1 MMDTN
6 DIEQR
11 IARLETLA
19 VGLSHEVAL
28 WRVAAEHPLQERE
41 RKAYLAAVQD
51 ALAGLD
57 AARVVLGGVTGR
69 LRQRV
74 EKGRG

>member
-1 MMDTN
+1 MDTN
-6 DIEQR
+6 DIEGR

-19 VGLSHEVAL
+19 VGLSREVAL

-57 AARVVLGGVTGR
+57 AARVVLVGVTGR
-69 LRQRV
+69 LRQRA